1 MSGVI
6 VTNPPKTDAKDVEA
20 LAGFGVATV
29 SEAMGRTGL
38 LGPEIR
44 PIQQGVRVAGT
55 AVTVLSW
62 PGDNLMIHAAVEQ
75 CGEGDFLVV
84 TTTSP
89 STDGMFGE
97 LFATALHR
105 RGVRGLVIN
114 AGIRDTQELREM
126 GFAAWSRAVS
136 AQGTVKATGG
146 CVNVP
151 VAIDGQVIR
160 PGDVILADD
169 DGVVVVPRER
179 ARETAEKSEAREAKE
194 AKSRAA
200 FLDGQLGLDR
210 YGLREKL
217 VQLGVTY
224 QSYEDYARAD
234 DHVRAGERS

>member
-6 VTNPPKTDAKDVEA
+6 VTNPPKADAKDVEA
-20 LAGFGVATV
+20 LAGYGVATV

-75 CGEGDFLVV
+75 CGEGDILVV

-105 RGVRGLVIN
+105 RGVRGIVTT
-114 AGIRDTQELREM
+114 AGVRDTQELRDM

-146 CVNVP
+146 SVNVP
-151 VAIDGQVIR
+151 VAVDGQVIR

-179 ARETAEKSEAREAKE
+179 ARATAEASEAREAKE
-194 AKSRAA
+194 AGARAA

-210 YGLREKL
+210 YGLRETL
-217 VQLGVTY
+217 VRLGVTY
-224 QSYEDYARAD
+224 TSYDVYAQD
-234 DHVRAGERS
+234 GAGA

>member
-6 VTNPPKTDAKDVEA
+6 VTNPPKAEAKDVDA
-20 LAGFGVATV
+20 LAQYGVATV

-75 CGEGDFLVV
+75 CGEGDILVV

-97 LFATALHR
+97 LFATALQR
-105 RGVRGLVIN
+105 RGVRGLVVN

-126 GFAAWSRAVS
+126 NFPAWSRAVS

-146 CVNVP
+146 SVNVP
-151 VAIDGQVIR
+151 VAVDGQVIR

-179 ARETAEKSEAREAKE
+179 VRATVEASEAREAKE
-194 AKSRAA
+194 AMARAA
-200 FLDGQLGLDR
+200 FIDGQLGLDR
-210 YGLREKL
+210 YGLRETLKR
-217 VQLGVTY
+217 LGVEYRTY
-224 QSYEDYARAD
+224 EEYTE
-234 DHVRAGERS
+234 ERS